1 MLYHLYET
9 QRAFLSPFSEF
20 ASASSKLYAHPLSP
34 FSHAPGAQ
42 RMAASFDLVHRLTKE
57 YEKPTFG
64 INTVQV
70 GETEVAVQEQAAVEK
85 PFCKLIRFKRFT

>member
-34 FSHAPGAQ
+34 FSHAPGA
-42 RMAASFDLVHRLTKE
+42 
-57 YEKPTFG
+57 
-64 INTVQV
+64 
-70 GETEVAVQEQAAVEK
+70 
-85 PFCKLIRFKRFT
+85 